1 MTSTARS
8 AVRTDQLAVLFVHGV
23 GIRRADYARTAIS
36 ALRKEFAKS
45 TNDQAANDD
54 LIIESA
60 YWAPAVM
67 EREDRLLAGA
77 FPDRAGGW
85 FSGLNN
91 LTHRISNGSSLAMV
105 PMALSGIVRH
115 VPGLPRIHW
124 PTLRWAVSNFVGDIV
139 AYQVTPSSR
148 VVYDAVHACVD
159 EALAALA
166 VRAPEAPLIVV
177 AHSLG
182 SVIAADHFY
191 DLHKGRRHKATPLER
206 GETLTSFYTL
216 GSPIALWME
225 RFGDF
230 SRPVEIPGKTS
241 DDPVIAAA
249 AEWINFYDADDVLA
263 FPLKG
268 LSADYDKAVDEDRS
282 VSVGAFPLGM
292 SPVSHVAYWNDK
304 AVLRP
309 IANSLAWLWNAR
321 RDPEVRAAG
330 RLRGSHED

>member
-1 MTSTARS
+1 M
-8 AVRTDQLAVLFVHGV
+8 LFVHGV
-23 GIRRADYARTAIS
+23 GIREPDFARSAIRE
-36 ALRKEFAKS
+36 LRKEFAK
-45 TNDQAANDD
+45 AATDPAAAAD

-67 EREDRLLAGA
+67 DREDHLLRAA
-77 FPDRAGGW
+77 FPDRVNGW
-85 FSGLNN
+85 FTGLNR
-91 LTHRISNGSSLAMV
+91 LTNNISNGSSLSML
-105 PMALSGIVRH
+105 PMAISGIVRH
-115 VPGLPRIHW
+115 VPGIPRIHW

-148 VVYDAVHACVD
+148 VVYDAVHARVD
-159 EALAALA
+159 EALHRLAAQ
-166 VRAPEAPLIVV
+166 APDAPLFVV

-191 DLHKGRRHKATPLER
+191 DLHKGRRTGGTALER
-206 GETLTSFYTL
+206 GETFTSFYTL

-230 SRPVEIPGKTS
+230 SRPVDIPGKS
-241 DDPVIAAA
+241 SADPIIAAA

-282 VSVGAFPLGM
+282 VSVGAFLIGL
-292 SPVSHVAYWNDK
+292 SPISHVAYWNDK

-321 RDPEVRAAG
+321 ADPAIRQAG
-330 RLRGSHED
+330 RRR